1 VFAGASRA
9 LLTSVIFALET
20 TGRTNGLL
28 PLLGACSSS
37 HFISFFLMK
46 GSIMTE
52 KIKRRGIRTPD
63 AYEPDV
69 LQKISVEKLIKR
81 SAEEAVRG
89 M

>member
-1 VFAGASRA
+1 
-9 LLTSVIFALET
+9 
-20 TGRTNGLL
+20 
-28 PLLGACSSS
+28 
-37 HFISFFLMK
+37 MK

-89 M
+89 MLYVYANDDIGFAAEIMGKYNTEVVAVLDSREKGENYR